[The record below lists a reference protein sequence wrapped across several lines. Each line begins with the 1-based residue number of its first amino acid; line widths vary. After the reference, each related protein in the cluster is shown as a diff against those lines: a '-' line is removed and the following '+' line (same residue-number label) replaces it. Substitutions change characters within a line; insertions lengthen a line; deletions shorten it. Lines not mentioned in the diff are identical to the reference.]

1 MTLNDGDYIVHI
13 VDYDDTCIRG
23 ATVIDSTG
31 FATIY
36 INARLSAHQQR
47 KTMLHELKHILY
59 DDFYSDD
66 DLDTVESRVKLQQ
79 NGSLSSFRLKAC

>member
-1 MTLNDGDYIVHI
+1 MTLNDGDYIVYI
-13 VDYDDTCIRG
+13 VDYDDTAIRG
-23 ATVIDSTG
+23 ATVIDDTG

-36 INARLSAHQQR
+36 INARLSACQQR
-47 KTMLHELKHILY
+47 RTMAHELVHIIRN
-59 DDFYSDD
+59 DFYNND

>member
-13 VDYDDTCIRG
+13 VDYNDTCIRG

-36 INARLSAHQQR
+36 INARLSACQQR

-59 DDFYSDD
+59 DDFYNDD
-66 DLDTVESRVKLQQ
+66 SIEIVRARVSAASNEMTVFPCF
-79 NGSLSSFRLKAC
+79 G